1 MCVHNDLFSLRVLMF
16 WFVRENI
23 VPDNLVF
30 ASFFLGGGV
39 ASLFHDF
46 ELLRYVQFSSF
57 LCVNV

>member
-1 MCVHNDLFSLRVLMF
+1 MCVPNDLFSLRVFMF

-30 ASFFLGGGV
+30 ASFGGGV

-46 ELLRYVQFSSF
+46 ELLRYMQFSSL
-57 LCVNV
+57 LCVNI